1 MARGRAMSGFVI
13 RSGRVKTA
21 TRPAPKRPPTKELL
35 IATAESLF
43 GRHGIDGIS
52 LREIAAAAG
61 QANSTVV
68 QYHFKDKSGLVSAI
82 LEDRVLRMEALR
94 SQWLQG
100 LTAAEKTPRE
110 FLKIIWLPVTTVR
123 DDDGNHTFCRF
134 LLQYMLQPTV
144 ALHPIAKLY
153 TGANV
158 EETTAGKDLPSLVK
172 SLHLL
177 WGYYE
182 HLPRATFFRRLSA
195 LSVMFLAAVVQHDK
209 ARQPGGKGAASE
221 FDIDPILDMVV
232 GALSAPHG

>member
-1 MARGRAMSGFVI
+1 MSGFVI

-21 TRPAPKRPPTKELL
+21 TRPVPKRPPTKELL
-35 IATAESLF
+35 ITTAESLF

-68 QYHFKDKSGLVSAI
+68 QYHFKDKSGLVSAV
-82 LEDRVLRMEALR
+82 LEDRVQRMEALR
-94 SQWLQG
+94 NEWLQR

-110 FLKIIWLPVTTVR
+110 LLKIIWLPTTTVR
-123 DDDGNHTFCRF
+123 DVDGNHTFCRF

-144 ALHPIAKLY
+144 AQHPIAKFYAGSNL
-153 TGANV
+153 
-158 EETTAGKDLPSLVK
+158 EETNASKDLSSLVK
-172 SLHLL
+172 SLRLL
-177 WGYYE
+177 WGCYE

-209 ARQPGGKGAASE
+209 ARQPGGKGASSE
-221 FDIDPILDMVV
+221 FDIDPILDMAL
-232 GALSAPHG
+232 GALSAPRG

>member
-1 MARGRAMSGFVI
+1 MSGFVI

-61 QANSTVV
+61 QGNSTVV
-68 QYHFKDKSGLVSAI
+68 QYHFKDKYGLVSAI

-94 SQWLQG
+94 SQWLQR

-110 FLKIIWLPVTTVR
+110 CLKILWLPTTAIR
-123 DDDGNHTFCRF
+123 DAEGNHTFCRF

-144 ALHPIAKLY
+144 VQHPIARFY
-153 TGANV
+153 AGSNS
-158 EETTAGKDLPSLVK
+158 EETNASRDPS
-172 SLHLL
+172 SLAQAHRLL
-177 WGYYE
+177 RGYCE
-182 HLPRATFFRRLSA
+182 HLPRATFAQRLSA
-195 LSVMFLAAVVQHDK
+195 LSVMFLASVVQHDK
-209 ARQPGGKGAASE
+209 ARQPGRDDASSE
-221 FDIDPILDMVV
+221 FDSDPILDMAL
-232 GALSAPHG
+232 GALSAPRG